1 MRGEAPCCDDG
12 TEGGIAGWLSLAA
25 TPAFGMMAV
34 YNTLFGGQEMICA
47 TMPDASPLN
56 GMGLMY
62 VLMSIFHATPWVK
75 LAGRCVL
82 RGWGILLPARHG

>member
-1 MRGEAPCCDDG
+1 MGAPCCDDG
-12 TEGGIAGWLSLAA
+12 TASGFAGWLSLAA
-25 TPAFGMMAV
+25 TPAFGMMAA

-47 TMPDASPLN
+47 AMPDASPLN

-75 LAGRCVL
+75 LAGRRVFRSRRL
-82 RGWGILLPARHG
+82 LLPAPHG